1 MLKLA
6 ALDAEDL
13 AVISASMQDAVLLVG
28 DMSFRKAAMQFA
40 LVANRFAWDAEDRR
54 ERRRT
59 GLRFDRVLTARTQ
72 NIRTAEKDAVLSL
85 LSISYKE
92 TDTPSG
98 DVVLMF
104 SGGGTIRLSVECLE
118 CQMQDLG
125 PAWATS
131 AIPQHELDD
140 EQAP

>member
-28 DMSFRKAAMQFA
+28 DMSFEKASGQFA
-40 LVANRFAWDAEDRR
+40 LIANRFAWDAEDRR

-59 GLRFDRVLTARTQ
+59 GLHFDRVLAVRTL
-72 NIRTAEKDAVLSL
+72 NIRTAHKDAVLSL
-85 LSISYKE
+85 LSITFNE

-98 DVVLMF
+98 DVTLTF
-104 SGGGTIRLSVECLE
+104 SGGGSVRLTVECLE

-125 PAWATS
+125 PAWPAGHVP
-131 AIPQHELDD
+131 AHKLDD